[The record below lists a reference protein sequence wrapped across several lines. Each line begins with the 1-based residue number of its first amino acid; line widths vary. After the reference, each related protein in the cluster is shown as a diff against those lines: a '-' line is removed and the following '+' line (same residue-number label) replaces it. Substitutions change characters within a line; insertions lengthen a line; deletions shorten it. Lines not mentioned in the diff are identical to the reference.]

1 LINLR
6 LSTTISH
13 QLVRLLGFEGKIG
26 RPRSMN
32 VRSEACRNERGHSNL
47 LGQRLSLLE
56 EAAEHIGSPA
66 FELWLLRCDLIG
78 VNVELLG
85 KLSQRSIALDGGK
98 RHLRLEGRCVVP
110 PGSSAHGLS

>member
-1 LINLR
+1 LIPLSQPLKELLKQDFFRYLINLR

-56 EAAEHIGSPA
+56 EAAE
-66 FELWLLRCDLIG
+66 
-78 VNVELLG
+78 
-85 KLSQRSIALDGGK
+85 
-98 RHLRLEGRCVVP
+98 
-110 PGSSAHGLS
+110 